1 LTPLLTPLIDS
12 ETGDVAKSEDEVL
25 QQVGKLTTRDK
36 INDSIPPDDSVAVE
50 ITIDEAVT
58 STVVE
63 EDEVRDELCNQSL
76 NPNISILKTSG
87 HR

>member
-1 LTPLLTPLIDS
+1 MTPLLTPLTDS
-12 ETGDVAKSEDEVL
+12 EPEDVAKSEDEVL
-25 QQVGKLTTRDK
+25 QQVGKLSTHDK

-58 STVVE
+58 STVWKRMKLE
-63 EDEVRDELCNQSL
+63 MNLCSQSL